1 MRGGLL
7 AGVVLLQTLLPASSG
22 RHDAI
27 RCSSMQAVPSL
38 LPQSREG
45 TATVGS
51 DWWCQQACRADSG
64 DECSEGSARGRSWPA
79 RLYLRGGG
87 RKGRPKATPEERAT
101 VDAILPALTPEQEKD
116 LRRHWKKKP
125 EWITVKQGGV
135 EKKVKSKSIINVWK
149 DHALEAKKDMK
160 SWPLRLIDLGLKG
173 LHWLRE
179 TPELQ
184 KALAAEPAPTKRW
197 RRCCGGRTATR
208 SRATCGRSS
217 WKPPPSLPPPRR
229 T

>member
-7 AGVVLLQTLLPASSG
+7 AGAFLLQSLLPTSSG

-27 RCSSMQAVPSL
+27 SCDCSEAIPPF
-38 LPQSREG
+38 LPQSRKG
-45 TATVGS
+45 TALVS
-51 DWWCQQACRADSG
+51 LDWRCQNQNACRADSWNTRL
-64 DECSEGSARGRSWPA
+64 EGSARSQAWPT

-125 EWITVKQGGV
+125 EWISVKQGGV
-135 EKKVKSKSIINVWK
+135 EKKIKTKSILNVWK
-149 DHALEAKKDMK
+149 DHALEAKKERK
-160 SWPLRLIDLGLKG
+160 SWPMRLIDLGLKG

-179 TPELQ
+179 TPDLQ
-184 KALAAEPAPTKRW
+184 KMLAAEPAPPKRYLIS
-197 RRCCGGRTATR
+197 ALTR
-208 SRATCGRSS
+208 SSPAF
-217 WKPPPSLPPPRR
+217 
-229 T
+229 